1 MRHGCGF
8 GFVGALS
15 DSVGGLYKR
24 DAGDQADDINCLMQ
38 KTFSPRARC
47 LLIRAGSTTHINLL
61 VGEIILKLLKK
72 ALLTL
77 GLASALGF
85 SATASAVP
93 FSVSG
98 GSFSVGSGYGTG
110 NGQLD
115 VVFTNLITSPVN
127 FTLNNAG
134 DSHSFLFG
142 TANLRE
148 TCINSGVGLVDF
160 LLGCGFGGNETDNL
174 GVTANLTFTSPVAQT
189 VQHVA
194 VTGAIAGPV
203 NSNLFTINDLFID
216 FNPVTVDFGVGG
228 AFTVS
233 LSDMFFSSTGPIT
246 NAAIVT
252 LDAVPV
258 PEPASL
264 ALLGLGLA
272 GLAATRRRKQ
282 LQA

>member
-1 MRHGCGF
+1 
-8 GFVGALS
+8 
-15 DSVGGLYKR
+15 
-24 DAGDQADDINCLMQ
+24 
-38 KTFSPRARC
+38 
-47 LLIRAGSTTHINLL
+47 
-61 VGEIILKLLKK
+61 LKLLKK

-85 SATASAVP
+85 SAAASAVP
-93 FSVSG
+93 FSVSS
-98 GSFSVGSGYGTG
+98 GSFTIGSGYGTS

-115 VVFTNLITSPVN
+115 VVFTNLITAPIN
-127 FTLNNAG
+127 FDLNNAG
-134 DSHSFLFG
+134 DSSSFLFG

-148 TCINSGVGLVDF
+148 TCINSGNFVLDL
-160 LLGCGFGGNETDNL
+160 LLGCGIGGNETDNL

-194 VTGAIAGPV
+194 VTGAVAGPV
-203 NSNLFTINDLFID
+203 NSNNFSISDLYIDFDPVTIN
-216 FNPVTVDFGVGG
+216 FGDGG

-252 LDAVPV
+252 LDSVPV
-258 PEPASL
+258 PEPASV

-272 GLAATRRRKQ
+272 GLAAARRRKQ
-282 LQA
+282 LKA

>member
-1 MRHGCGF
+1 
-8 GFVGALS
+8 
-15 DSVGGLYKR
+15 
-24 DAGDQADDINCLMQ
+24 MQ
-38 KTFSPRARC
+38 KAFSPRAWR
-47 LLIRAGSTTHINLL
+47 LLRQAGSTTHINLL

-85 SATASAVP
+85 SATASAIP
-93 FSVSG
+93 FTVTG
-98 GSFSVGSGYGTG
+98 GSFTVGSGYGTN

-115 VVFTNLITSPVN
+115 VTFSSLITSPVN
-127 FTLNNAG
+127 FNLNSAG

-148 TCINSGVGLVDF
+148 TCINSGNVVIDILN
-160 LLGCGFGGNETDNL
+160 GCGFGGNETDNL
-174 GVTANLTFTSPVAQT
+174 SVTANLVFTSPVAQT

-194 VTGAIAGPV
+194 VTGALAGPV

-216 FNPVTVDFGVGG
+216 FNPVTVNFGVGG

-233 LSDMFFSSTGPIT
+233 LSDMFFSSTGPIS